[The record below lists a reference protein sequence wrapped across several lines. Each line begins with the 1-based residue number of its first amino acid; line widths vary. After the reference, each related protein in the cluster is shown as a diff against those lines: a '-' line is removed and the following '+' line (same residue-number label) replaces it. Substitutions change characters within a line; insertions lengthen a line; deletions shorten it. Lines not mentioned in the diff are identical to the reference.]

1 MIILGIDPG
10 SVITG
15 YGVITKQGRHC
26 KLIECGAIRT
36 KSGQALSDRLKQI
49 YDGLCQV
56 IDTHKPEQVAIE
68 SMFAGRYPKAALTL
82 GHARGVALLAVAN
95 RDLPVSEYAPREV
108 KMAVVGVGAAAKEQV
123 QYMVRAILKL
133 SRVPKP
139 ADAADAVAI
148 ALCHTQRT
156 LGRI

>member
-15 YGVITKQGRHC
+15 YGVITLPGRDC
-26 KLIECGAIRT
+26 KLIECGVIRT
-36 KSGQALSDRLKQI
+36 KSGQALSDRLKRI

-56 IDTHKPEQVAIE
+56 MDTYNPDQVAIE
-68 SMFAGRYPKAALTL
+68 SMFAGRHPQAALTL
-82 GHARGVALLAVAN
+82 GHARGVALLAVVNHA
-95 RDLPVSEYAPREV
+95 LPVSEYAPREV
-108 KMAVVGVGAAAKEQV
+108 KMAVVGVGGASKEQV

-133 SRVPKP
+133 PRVPTP

-148 ALCHTQRT
+148 ALCHAQRT
-156 LGRI
+156 FGRI

>member
-56 IDTHKPEQVAIE
+56 IDTHNPEQVAIE
-68 SMFAGRYPKAALTL
+68 SMFSGRYPKAALTL

-108 KMAVVGVGAAAKEQV
+108 KMAVVGVEGTGAVYGA
-123 QYMVRAILKL
+123 
-133 SRVPKP
+133 
-139 ADAADAVAI
+139 
-148 ALCHTQRT
+148 CHTET
-156 LGRI
+156 ASGP